1 MAHVKKH
8 LPNRYFYSILRLY
21 MKTLF
26 TLLLLAVSFCTVAQ
40 RSSSK
45 HVTTDGRELRI
56 RVDIDEPDRS
66 IHYRRSFDV
75 SGMNDRAV
83 KALENRIIDSLDQ
96 ASSGVAGNAVT
107 EQKREVHA
115 RKNQRSEQTV
125 PVWNSEKHTDET
137 VQANASSSL
146 SPADVAPSSVLVRE
160 DKENGRLWMQYTF
173 QKDGEELVIERTANV
188 VGKTE
193 REKQA
198 IIKETERSFGIKTV
212 NQ

>member
-1 MAHVKKH
+1 
-8 LPNRYFYSILRLY
+8 

-26 TLLLLAVSFCTVAQ
+26 TLFLLSISFGAVAQ

-45 HVTTDGRELRI
+45 HITTDGRQLRI
-56 RVDIDEPDRS
+56 RVVIEESGRS
-66 IHYRRSFDV
+66 VHYSRSFDV
-75 SGMNDRAV
+75 TDMEAKAV

-96 ASSGVAGNAVT
+96 VAI
-107 EQKREVHA
+107 EQCDNNIIE
-115 RKNQRSEQTV
+115 RKHEAQAKKKLHSEHSV
-125 PVWNSEKHTDET
+125 SVWNSDDNVIESA
-137 VQANASSSL
+137 QASTTSSF
-146 SPADVAPSSVLVRE
+146 SPSDVAPSSVLVRE

-188 VGKTE
+188 VGKSE

-198 IIKETERSFGIKTV
+198 IIKETERSFGIRTG

>member
-1 MAHVKKH
+1 
-8 LPNRYFYSILRLY
+8 

-26 TLLLLAVSFCTVAQ
+26 TLLLLTVGFSALAQ

-45 HVTTDGRELRI
+45 HVTNDGRQLRI
-56 RVDIDEPDRS
+56 RVDIEQSDRS
-66 IHYRRSFDV
+66 VHYRRSFDV
-75 SGMNDRAV
+75 ADMDERAV
-83 KALENRIIDSLDQ
+83 KALENHIIDSLDQ
-96 ASSGVAGNAVT
+96 AASDNGTVLVNRQKHERQSIKKATDEPIVYSSG
-107 EQKREVHA
+107 
-115 RKNQRSEQTV
+115 S
-125 PVWNSEKHTDET
+125 TDPQADRME
-137 VQANASSSL
+137 ANASSVL
-146 SPADVAPSSVLVRE
+146 SPSDVAPSSVQVRE

-198 IIKETERSFGIKTV
+198 IIKETERSFGIKTG

>member
-1 MAHVKKH
+1 
-8 LPNRYFYSILRLY
+8 

-26 TLLLLAVSFCTVAQ
+26 TLLLLTVSVCALAQ

-45 HVTTDGRELRI
+45 HVTTDGRQLRI
-56 RVDIDEPDRS
+56 RVDIEEPDRS

-75 SGMNDRAV
+75 SDMNDKAV

-96 ASSGVAGNAVT
+96 ASSAIAGNAAV
-107 EQKREVHA
+107 EPKRETYT
-115 RKNQRSEQTV
+115 RKNQRDDQSV
-125 PVWNSEKHTDET
+125 SVWNSEKHTSEPM
-137 VQANASSSL
+137 QANASSSL
-146 SPADVAPSSVLVRE
+146 SPGDVAPSSVLVRE

-173 QKDGEELVIERTANV
+173 QKDGDELIIERTANV
-188 VGKTE
+188 VGKSE

-198 IIKETERSFGIKTV
+198 IIKETERSFGIKTG

>member
-1 MAHVKKH
+1 
-8 LPNRYFYSILRLY
+8 

-26 TLLLLAVSFCTVAQ
+26 TLFLLTVGFSALAQ

-45 HVTTDGRELRI
+45 QITNDGRQLRI
-56 RVDIDEPDRS
+56 RIDIEQPDRS

-75 SGMNDRAV
+75 SEMDESAV
-83 KALENRIIDSLDQ
+83 KALENHIVDSLDRASSDAVSMRNGKQ
-96 ASSGVAGNAVT
+96 KHENQRIRKATEEHIVYSSGVA
-107 EQKREVHA
+107 
-115 RKNQRSEQTV
+115 
-125 PVWNSEKHTDET
+125 ET
-137 VQANASSSL
+137 QADRMEANASSSL
-146 SPADVAPSSVLVRE
+146 SPSDVAPSSVLVRE

-198 IIKETERSFGIKTV
+198 IIRETERSFGIKTG

>member
-1 MAHVKKH
+1 
-8 LPNRYFYSILRLY
+8 

-26 TLLLLAVSFCTVAQ
+26 TLLLLTVGFSAFAQ

-45 HVTTDGRELRI
+45 HVTTDGRQLRI
-56 RVDIDEPDRS
+56 RIDIEQPDRS

-75 SGMNDRAV
+75 TDMDDKAV
-83 KALENRIIDSLDQ
+83 KALENHIIDSLDRV
-96 ASSGVAGNAVT
+96 SSEGSLVVAT
-107 EQKREVHA
+107 EPRRGSRSTKKEENTIIYTSDSDNRAA
-115 RKNQRSEQTV
+115 RMEA
-125 PVWNSEKHTDET
+125 H
-137 VQANASSSL
+137 ASSSL
-146 SPADVAPSSVLVRE
+146 SPSDIAPSSVLVKE

-198 IIKETERSFGIKTV
+198 IIKDTERSFGIKTG